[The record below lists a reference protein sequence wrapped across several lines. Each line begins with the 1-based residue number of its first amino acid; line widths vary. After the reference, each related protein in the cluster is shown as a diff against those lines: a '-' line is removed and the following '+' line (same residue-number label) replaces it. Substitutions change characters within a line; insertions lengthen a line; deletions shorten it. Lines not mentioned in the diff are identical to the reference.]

1 MEVHQAT
8 DEQYARWRLEV
19 HQALIPMKP
28 RYAFL
33 GFAIVAAA
41 IGLLEWYAPK
51 PSEPNVIHITE
62 SHREFIR
69 QQVELA
75 GYEAAMQN
83 WIEEEM
89 LYREGLKL
97 GLDKDDL
104 IVKRRVVQKMRFL
117 LEGMTPIQEPTTEQL
132 QAWLDKNTQKFQT
145 GQNIQFEHYF
155 FSRGKRGDQALFDA
169 REALVQLKSPNAAQA
184 DRLSDPFPLDT
195 RQHPVSVDQVARDM
209 GGELSKRI
217 EALPVGEWSEPMN
230 SALGVHVVKVIHKT
244 EGRTMTVQEAGA
256 MLKAD
261 LMAAQRATLNEAST
275 AALLSTYK
283 VELNK

>member
-1 MEVHQAT
+1 
-8 DEQYARWRLEV
+8 
-19 HQALIPMKP
+19 MKP
-28 RYAFL
+28 RYVFL
-33 GFAIVAAA
+33 SFAIVAAA
-41 IGLLEWYAPK
+41 IGLLEWRAPK
-51 PSEPNVIHITE
+51 AADPNVIQITE

-75 GYEAAMQN
+75 GYDAAMQN

-89 LYREGLKL
+89 LYREGIKL

-117 LEGMTPIQEPTTEQL
+117 LEGMTPIQEPTPEQL
-132 QAWLDKNTQKFQT
+132 QAWLEKNPQKFQT
-145 GQNIQFEHYF
+145 GQNIQFEHLF

-169 REALVQLKSPNAAQA
+169 REVLVQLRRPNASKHN
-184 DRLSDPFPLDT
+184 LTSDPFPLNAS
-195 RQHPVSVDQVARDM
+195 QHPVSLDQVARDL

-217 EALPVGEWSEPMN
+217 DTLPTGEWSEPMN
-230 SALGVHVVKVIHKT
+230 SALGVHLVKVTQKT

-261 LMAAQRATLNEAST
+261 LMAAQRASLNEASS

-283 VELNK
+283 VELSN